1 MKSNII
7 KFSFIT
13 VLATLSFTACK
24 KDKVTTPEPVEQEL
38 ITTVRLK
45 VTKLDDMSIKTF
57 TYKVENGFGSTTQG
71 TVTIDSIILSA
82 NKEYNVEVELLNE
95 KENPA
100 EDVTKEVKEESN
112 EHLFIYQSNPTTGN
126 GSIGFGMGN
135 KDGNGNPLN
144 QTIKFLT
151 AGAGKGAITVTLKH
165 EPTNKAATT
174 PDAAGGE
181 TDVEAT
187 FPVRLQ

>member
-1 MKSNII
+1 MKNNII
-7 KFSFIT
+7 RLTALTAFAAI
-13 VLATLSFTACK
+13 SFTACK

-57 TYKVENGFGSTTQG
+57 TYKVENGFGSTRQG
-71 TVTIDSIILSA
+71 TVTIDSVKLAA
-82 NKEYNVEVELLNE
+82 NKEYSVEVELLNE
-95 KENPA
+95 KETPA

-112 EHLFIYQSNPTTGN
+112 EHLFVYQSSPTTGN

-135 KDGNGNPLN
+135 KDGNGNPFN
-144 QTIKFLT
+144 QTIRFLT

-174 PDAAGGE
+174 PDATGGE

-187 FPVRLQ
+187 FPVVLQ